1 MGGWYENPGVL
12 LCLQYS
18 IDVGESSCSQGN
30 PGVGGEEK
38 KGAGN
43 RILKKT
49 GSGREIQYMHN
60 INIIMHNI
68 KFCEFFNL

>member
-1 MGGWYENPGVL
+1 MREWKVKPKVVEDGGG
-12 LCLQYS
+12 
-18 IDVGESSCSQGN
+18 G
-30 PGVGGEEK
+30 GGEEK